1 MCPDLAVQTKGL
13 ARQVAVVCWSTHIET
28 GFRSPKEP
36 SRAKAL
42 SSKLLLAAAAAFFF
56 FFSPGCFL
64 HPVLQ
69 EPAWSHSNQY
79 QWSFLYDHSPEH
91 VFFSFLCLYPEELI
105 WSPWDLQRL
114 TLGPWGSGT
123 FPSAST
129 DKPASPYLGH
139 PPPSFCA
146 PHPSSSASLGLLD
159 FTV

>member
-1 MCPDLAVQTKGL
+1 MSRPCCADKRACQTSSSSVL
-13 ARQVAVVCWSTHIET
+13 VHSHRDRLQ
-28 GFRSPKEP
+28 EP
-36 SRAKAL
+36 QGAFPSQGSQFKTAPGGCCC
-42 SSKLLLAAAAAFFF
+42 FFF

-91 VFFSFLCLYPEELI
+91 MFFSFLCLYPEELI